1 MSGIVKVTGEKR
13 LQLSFGVE
21 ETEEQ
26 VSAVTSALVTST
38 VGHIATSFMREQLL
52 RRNVPLLVDV
62 LAVIIIVKPSGPPDS
77 AIIWVDKY

>member
-1 MSGIVKVTGEKR
+1 MDQRG
-13 LQLSFGVE
+13 LSFSLE
-21 ETEEQ
+21 ETEVH

-52 RRNVPLLVDV
+52 KRTVPLLVDV

-77 AIIWVDKY
+77 AFICVDKY

>member
-1 MSGIVKVTGEKR
+1 MSFS
-13 LQLSFGVE
+13 LE
-21 ETEEQ
+21 ETEVH
-26 VSAVTSALVTST
+26 VSVVTLALVTST

-62 LAVIIIVKPSGPPDS
+62 LAVIIIVKPSGPLDS